1 MTREAKVLVGKRH
14 GVKPEM
20 GFSEK
25 IPLRPWGAGRQ
36 RSPQTAASGAMMI
49 FDRLLRAAY
58 EQANF
63 PRGRVMG
70 ARTIQVE
77 EKVPFLQGIP
87 LSFQHLFAMFG
98 ASVLVPTL
106 FKIDPAVV
114 LFMNGV
120 GTLIYLVLCK
130 GKAPA
135 FLGSSFAFLSPVFVV
150 LGANQALWGDNY
162 SYALGGFIASGLVF
176 VSVALIIWK
185 FGSEWIKFV
194 LPPATMGPIVA
205 LIGLELA
212 SVATGMAGFTPDA
225 QGGYNTTGIIVA
237 VITLLTVAFGS
248 LLFRGFMAVIPV
260 LTGIIVG
267 YAVSIP
273 LGLVNFEAVAA
284 APVLAFPTIYTPK
297 FDINAILII
306 IPASLVVIS
315 EHIGHLVV
323 TGNIVGRE
331 LTKDPGLHRS
341 LLGDG
346 ISTALSGFLGSVP
359 TTTYGE
365 NIGVMAITR
374 VYSVWIIGGAAAI
387 SIVLAFIGKLSA
399 VIQSIPAPVMGGI
412 CILLFGVI
420 AASGIRMLVEARVD
434 YSKPINLTLTAIVLI
449 VGISGVAVKLGTVEL
464 KGMALATVVGM
475 ALSLIFHLLERA
487 GLVNTQTD
495 I

>member
-1 MTREAKVLVGKRH
+1 
-14 GVKPEM
+14 
-20 GFSEK
+20 
-25 IPLRPWGAGRQ
+25 
-36 RSPQTAASGAMMI
+36 MI
-49 FDRLLRAAY
+49 
-58 EQANF
+58 QK
-63 PRGRVMG
+63 
-70 ARTIQVE
+70 TIQVD
-77 EKVPFLQGIP
+77 EKVPLLQGIP

-114 LFMNGV
+114 LLMNGI

-150 LGANQALWGDNY
+150 LGANQELWAGNY
-162 SYALGGFIASGLVF
+162 SYALGGFIASGCIF
-176 VSVALIIWK
+176 ITVALIIWR
-185 FGSEWIKFV
+185 FGSEWIGFV
-194 LPPATMGPIVA
+194 LPPATMGPIVM

-212 SVATGMAGFTPDA
+212 GVATGMAGIMPDA
-225 QGGYNTTGIIVA
+225 KGAYNVDAIIVSI
-237 VITLLTVAFGS
+237 VTLLTVAFGS

-260 LTGIIVG
+260 LIGIAVG
-267 YAVSIP
+267 YVVAVFMGMVSFD
-273 LGLVNFEAVAA
+273 GVASAAVIA
-284 APVLAFPTIYTPK
+284 LPTFYTPK
-297 FDINAILII
+297 FDIHMILII

-323 TGNIVGRE
+323 TGNIVGRQ

-341 LLGDG
+341 LMGDG
-346 ISTALSGFLGSVP
+346 VSTVLSGFFGSVP

-374 VYSVWIIGGAAAI
+374 VYSVWVIGGAAVI
-387 SIVLAFIGKLSA
+387 SIILAFIGKLSA
-399 VIQSIPAPVMGGI
+399 VIQSIPTPVMGGI
-412 CILLFGVI
+412 SVLLFGVI
-420 AASGIRMLVEARVD
+420 AASGIRMLVESKVD

-449 VGISGVAVKLGTVEL
+449 VGISGAAVNIGDVQL

-475 ALSLIFHLLERA
+475 ALSLLFHLLERF
-487 GLVNTQTD
+487 GLVNEQTD

>member
-1 MTREAKVLVGKRH
+1 
-14 GVKPEM
+14 
-20 GFSEK
+20 
-25 IPLRPWGAGRQ
+25 
-36 RSPQTAASGAMMI
+36 MI
-49 FDRLLRAAY
+49 R
-58 EQANF
+58 
-63 PRGRVMG
+63 
-70 ARTIQVE
+70 RTIQVE

-114 LFMNGV
+114 LLMNGV
-120 GTLIYLVLCK
+120 GTLIYLLLCK

-150 LGANQALWGDNY
+150 LGANQDLWGGNY
-162 SYALGGFIASGLVF
+162 AFALGGFIASGCVF
-176 VSVALIIWK
+176 ISVALIIWK
-185 FGSEWIKFV
+185 FGSDWIDFV

-212 SVATGMAGFTPDA
+212 GVATGMAGIMPDA
-225 QGGYNTTGIIVA
+225 GGVYNTKAIIVA
-237 VITLLTVAFGS
+237 LVTLLVVAFGS
-248 LLFRGFMAVIPV
+248 LLFRGFMAIIPV

-267 YAVSIP
+267 YLVAMAMGMVSFDP
-273 LGLVNFEAVAA
+273 VAA
-284 APVLAFPTIYTPK
+284 APVLAAPTFYAPK
-297 FDINAILII
+297 FDLNAILII
-306 IPASLVVIS
+306 LPASLVVIS

-323 TGNIVGRE
+323 TGNIVERQ

-341 LLGDG
+341 LMGDG
-346 ISTALSGFLGSVP
+346 VSTVLSGFFGSVP

-374 VYSVWIIGGAAAI
+374 VYSVWVIGGAAVI

-399 VIQSIPAPVMGGI
+399 LIQSIPTPVMGGV

-420 AASGIRMLVEARVD
+420 AASGIRMLVEAKVD

-449 VGISGVAVKLGTVEL
+449 VGISGAAVQIGTVQL

-475 ALSLIFHLLERA
+475 ALSLVFNGLGKLNLL
-487 GLVNTQTD
+487 NQQTD

>member
-1 MTREAKVLVGKRH
+1 M
-14 GVKPEM
+14 
-20 GFSEK
+20 
-25 IPLRPWGAGRQ
+25 LRK
-36 RSPQTAASGAMMI
+36 
-49 FDRLLRAAY
+49 
-58 EQANF
+58 
-63 PRGRVMG
+63 
-70 ARTIQVE
+70 TIQVE
-77 EKVPFLQGIP
+77 EKVPLLQGIP

-98 ASVLVPTL
+98 ASVLVPSL
-106 FKIDPAVV
+106 FKIDPAIV
-114 LFMNGV
+114 LLMNGI

-150 LGANQALWGDNY
+150 LGANPEMWGANY
-162 SYALGGFIASGLVF
+162 SLALGGFIASGLIF
-176 VSVALIIWK
+176 CAVALIIWK
-185 FGSEWIKFV
+185 FGSEWIKVV

-212 SVATGMAGFTPDA
+212 GVATNMAGITREA
-225 QGGYNTTGIIVA
+225 GAAINMNAIIVS
-237 VITLLTVAFGS
+237 VVTLLVVAFGS
-248 LLFRGFMAVIPV
+248 ILFKGFMAIIPV

-267 YAVSIP
+267 YATAIAMGMVSFDA
-273 LGLVNFEAVAA
+273 LAA
-284 APVLAFPTIYTPK
+284 APIFAAPTVYIPK

-323 TGNIVGRE
+323 TGNIVGRD

-346 ISTALSGFLGSVP
+346 ISTALSGFCGSVP

-374 VYSVWIIGGAAAI
+374 VYSVWVIGGAAII
-387 SIVLAFIGKLSA
+387 SITLAFVGKLSA
-399 VIQSIPAPVMGGI
+399 LIQSIPVPVMGGI

-420 AASGIRMLVEARVD
+420 AASGVRMLVESKVD
-434 YSKPINLTLTAIVLI
+434 YSKPSNLTLTAIVLI
-449 VGISGVAVKLGTVEL
+449 VGISGAAVNIGTVQL

-475 ALSLIFHLLERA
+475 ILSLLFHFLDKW
-487 GLVNTQTD
+487 GLTNQQTD
-495 I
+495 L